1 MSTPPLRLVPRLT
14 TSQAVAYGVRRALQ
28 ASYPP
33 VENEAMPERLSRA
46 LEALLDTDRS
56 STFDR
61 NILGTGAA

>member
-33 VENEAMPERLSRA
+33 VENEAMPERMSKA
-46 LEALLDTDRS
+46 LMALLETDRS
-56 STFDR
+56 SVFGDA
-61 NILGTGAA
+61 ILGTRQA